1 MRIPFHFHM
10 TWFSRLECLRQ
21 KSIGI
26 PWSDRL
32 GRSISVT
39 ASSLVMPEALQYL
52 FKHSRNEFVIHNT
65 VHVETIFQGI
75 TVTPKLQF
83 SKTGL
88 PFTLVSLGAFL

>member
-1 MRIPFHFHM
+1 MPP
-10 TWFSRLECLRQ
+10 S
-21 KSIGI
+21 SIGI

-88 PFTLVSLGAFL
+88 PFTLVSLGVSAAYRRSSEITLPRRAFL